1 MKNIL
6 FLFFLFQSYLFAFAQ
21 NKHEIDSLQTVLQS
35 TNDDTSKVV
44 LLISLSKEYQGFNS
58 SKAFEFG
65 NKALS
70 LSQNINFKKGIGNSH
85 NNLGDIYWYNNDFAS
100 ASDHY
105 LKALNIFEQ
114 LNNKVEIASCFRNI
128 GWVYYHQNNLEQAL
142 DYYSKSL
149 EINLEMNHKIGLGH
163 NYNDIAIIYIDQ
175 KEYSKAIENLNK
187 SVAIEIELNS
197 KGDLI
202 ANYNN
207 LADAYANIGK
217 IDLAIENIK
226 KSIDIAK
233 TDGNKQNLSLTYCNL
248 GAYYTHE
255 GKFDLAL
262 QSINNG
268 LRYAKGI
275 IKNITVTS
283 DGLGNWFASFCA
295 EQEQSILERNIGE
308 IGVDLGV
315 ATCITTSD
323 GRLIKKPEKI
333 KGLSLIK
340 KRTAKA
346 LSRKKKG
353 SNRRQKT
360 ILVLR
365 KIEAKIANIR
375 KDFLQKTS
383 TTLSKNHAV
392 ISVEDLKILNMSK
405 SAKGTIEEPGKSVK
419 VKSALNREIL
429 ANGWGDFRNMLK
441 YKQEYSGGRLVLVN
455 PKNTSRMCSACGV
468 IDKNSRV
475 RQEWYACLHCGYKQ
489 HADMNATIN
498 ILVAGRVALGDM
510 DNVSCSA

>member
-1 MKNIL
+1 MIVTKAYKFKIKTNSREKMFFSKVAGCTRLVWNKSLALQKANCDYINQQFKIL
-6 FLFFLFQSYLFAFAQ
+6 GGQSMSESDAKKLKKRLYKEYFPTNFDITTKALVPIWKKSEELDFLNECPSQ
-21 NKHEIDSLQTVLQS
+21 SLQKPLA
-35 TNDDTSKVV
+35 DLDKA
-44 LLISLSKEYQGFNS
+44 F
-58 SKAFEFG
+58 SKAFTKKSGFP
-65 NKALS
+65 K
-70 LSQNINFKKGIGNSH
+70 FKKKGNRDSVH
-85 NNLGDIYWYNNDFAS
+85 FPQGFKIKD
-100 ASDHY
+100 
-105 LKALNIFEQ
+105 
-114 LNNKVEIASCFRNI
+114 NKVFLPKLGWVKFFKTRNI
-128 GWVYYHQNNLEQAL
+128 E
-142 DYYSKSL
+142 
-149 EINLEMNHKIGLGH
+149 
-163 NYNDIAIIYIDQ
+163 
-175 KEYSKAIENLNK
+175 
-187 SVAIEIELNS
+187 
-197 KGDLI
+197 
-202 ANYNN
+202 
-207 LADAYANIGK
+207 
-217 IDLAIENIK
+217 
-226 KSIDIAK
+226 
-233 TDGNKQNLSLTYCNL
+233 
-248 GAYYTHE
+248 
-255 GKFDLAL
+255 
-262 QSINNG
+262 
-268 LRYAKGI
+268 GI